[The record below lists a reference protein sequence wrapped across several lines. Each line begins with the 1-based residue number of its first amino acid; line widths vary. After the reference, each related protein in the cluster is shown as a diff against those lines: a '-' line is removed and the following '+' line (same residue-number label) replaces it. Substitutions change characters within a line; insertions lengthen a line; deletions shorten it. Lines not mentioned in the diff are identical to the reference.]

1 MVLHLLKL
9 VQTIDKTMS
18 IKRLRMSYGWNF
30 EDNMRKL
37 LTLFDTDAIISALR
51 T

>member
-1 MVLHLLKL
+1 
-9 VQTIDKTMS
+9 
-18 IKRLRMSYGWNF
+18 MSYGWNF

-37 LTLFDTDAIISALR
+37 LKLFDTDAIISALR